1 MRKKEGC
8 EGMSS
13 DIQSSEAKAD
23 VQSDLMRA
31 ERRHVLK
38 TLLQDKT
45 SKRNILWATD
55 TYAELGPAYSR
66 GSQITPALITGK
78 HSYLIRS
85 RAQKRQ
91 EQQSA
96 RTKAHAEVFTPLWVC
111 AKMNDVIDE
120 EWFGTP
126 HAFFDEQGR
135 RTDRV
140 EFPQG
145 AENAERAE
153 APEGAGSTERAEAS
167 ESAKGAKDA
176 RVVKGAGRV
185 KGAEGRTWRDYVKSR
200 RLEITCGEAPYLVSR
215 YDVATGE
222 PVSVE
227 QRVGILDR
235 KLRVVDENAQDEG
248 EWLRWALRAMEST
261 YGYEFQGDNLLIAR
275 LNILATFEESLRR
288 RWHRDATDTE
298 LRKVANIIAWN
309 IWQMDGL
316 SYRIPFSD
324 TSDDAI
330 DLFEAMG
337 VDDAWGR
344 PKPAERT
351 SRCRVYN
358 WSSNR
363 SQPLV
368 STEGKATMKF
378 DYIIGNPPYQEET
391 SDSVSKTNG
400 QKPVKNIFQY
410 FQNAA
415 DDLTENVAVLIYPGG
430 RWIHQSGKGMKIFGK
445 NQINDK
451 HLSIVDFYPDASE
464 LFGNAASLSDGI
476 TIVTKNYKKTTD
488 GFTYVYSQAD
498 EEFSIHVDNP
508 GDKLLPLDPHD
519 LSIEQ
524 KINAGVKKNGLS
536 FLHDSILPRSLFSIE
551 SDFAEKNPSKVR
563 RYSGSND
570 SIDFTREIKLLTNDK
585 AGKAGRATWFV
596 TNKDVI
602 TRNSEYITQWQ
613 VVVSSANAGG
623 QKRDNQLEIIDNH
636 SAFGRSR
643 LALRS
648 FPTYEEAKHFY
659 DYVSSIFIRYT
670 FLLTDEALTSLGK
683 EVPDFQ
689 DYTDENPYVDFSKN
703 IDIQLCQFFNISNDE
718 FAYMK
723 NRVTSLRGEE

>member
-1 MRKKEGC
+1 MWKKEGR

-66 GSQITPALITGK
+66 GSEITPALITGK

-111 AKMNDVIDE
+111 AKMNDAIDE
-120 EWFGTP
+120 EWFGAP
-126 HAFFDEQGR
+126 HVFFDEQGR

-140 EFPQG
+140 EFPQD
-145 AENAERAE
+145 AESAKSAE
-153 APEGAGSTERAEAS
+153 SAEAS

-176 RVVKGAGRV
+176 RVAKGAGHV

-288 RWHRDATDTE
+288 RWHREATDTE

-368 STEGKATMKF
+368 SAEGKATMKF
-378 DYIIGNPPYQEET
+378 DYIIGNPPFQEET
-391 SDSVSKTNG
+391 KGNGRKAPLYHIFMEQSYKLAPRTMLITPARFLFDAGQTPKSWNRKMLNDTHLKVESYEPHADRVFPQAEIKGGVAITYYDDTQDFQPILVFIPAKPLKDLSTRLEAAGIDKQNVAELVVGAVPYRYSEKLRDDHPEWISLLGKSGDLRTNALDNLAGKVFFEERPSEEREYVQIYGLYRKFRKAMWVRRDYLNTASNFNGWKLLLPKASGDGDYGETLAEMIVVAPGIGHTQSFISMGDFKHREEALALQKYLKTKFTRALLGIYKVTQDVTARVFKYVPLQDFTSASDIDWSQSVSD
-400 QKPVKNIFQY
+400 I
-410 FQNAA
+410 
-415 DDLTENVAVLIYPGG
+415 
-430 RWIHQSGKGMKIFGK
+430 
-445 NQINDK
+445 DK
-451 HLSIVDFYPDASE
+451 QLHKKY
-464 LFGNAASLSDGI
+464 NLSD
-476 TIVTKNYKKTTD
+476 
-488 GFTYVYSQAD
+488 D
-498 EEFSIHVDNP
+498 EI
-508 GDKLLPLDPHD
+508 
-519 LSIEQ
+519 
-524 KINAGVKKNGLS
+524 
-536 FLHDSILPRSLFSIE
+536 
-551 SDFAEKNPSKVR
+551 DFIEKNV
-563 RYSGSND
+563 
-570 SIDFTREIKLLTNDK
+570 
-585 AGKAGRATWFV
+585 
-596 TNKDVI
+596 
-602 TRNSEYITQWQ
+602 
-613 VVVSSANAGG
+613 
-623 QKRDNQLEIIDNH
+623 
-636 SAFGRSR
+636 
-643 LALRS
+643 
-648 FPTYEEAKHFY
+648 
-659 DYVSSIFIRYT
+659 
-670 FLLTDEALTSLGK
+670 K
-683 EVPDFQ
+683 E
-689 DYTDENPYVDFSKN
+689 
-703 IDIQLCQFFNISNDE
+703 
-718 FAYMK
+718 MK
-723 NRVTSLRGEE
+723 

>member
-1 MRKKEGC
+1 
-8 EGMSS
+8 MSS

-66 GSQITPALITGK
+66 GSEITPALITGK

-111 AKMNDVIDE
+111 AKMNDAIDE
-120 EWFGTP
+120 EWFGAP
-126 HAFFDEQGR
+126 HVFFDEQGR

-140 EFPQG
+140 EFPQD
-145 AENAERAE
+145 AESAKSAE
-153 APEGAGSTERAEAS
+153 SAEAS

-176 RVVKGAGRV
+176 RVAKGAGHV

-288 RWHRDATDTE
+288 RWHREATDTE

-368 STEGKATMKF
+368 SAEGKATMKF
-378 DYIIGNPPYQEET
+378 DYIIGNPPYQEGTEGDNKT
-391 SDSVSKTNG
+391 YAKPIYDCFLDAAYQLGNVVEMIHPARFLFNAGSTPKAWNKKMLNDEHLKVLWYEADSKKVFSNTDIKGGVAVTLHNARAKFGRINQFIPYPELKTAVDKIQASPRFVGLNTIAVSRTA
-400 QKPVKNIFQY
+400 Y
-410 FQNAA
+410 R
-415 DDLTENVAVLIYPGG
+415 LTEKLHSDFPNVAK
-430 RWIHQSGKGMKIFGK
+430 R
-445 NQINDK
+445 
-451 HLSIVDFYPDASE
+451 LSAGHRYDMSTNILE
-464 LFGNAASLSDGI
+464 
-476 TIVTKNYKKTTD
+476 
-488 GFTYVYSQAD
+488 
-498 EEFSIHVDNP
+498 
-508 GDKLLPLDPHD
+508 LLP
-519 LSIEQ
+519 E
-524 KINAGVKKNGLS
+524 V
-536 FLHDSILPRSLFSIE
+536 FHDSIPDDGQEYIQIVGREGNARVTKYIRREYVNHVKNLDAWKLLMPKASGTG
-551 SDFAEKNPSKVR
+551 DFGETLADIIVAQPGTGSTETFMSMGNFADEAEATNCLSYVKTRFVR
-563 RYSGSND
+563 ALLGVLKTTQDITPAKWKYVPLQ
-570 SIDFTREIKLLTNDK
+570 DFTSASDIDWSQSVSDIDK
-585 AGKAGRATWFV
+585 
-596 TNKDVI
+596 
-602 TRNSEYITQWQ
+602 
-613 VVVSSANAGG
+613 
-623 QKRDNQLEIIDNH
+623 QLYKKYN
-636 SAFGRSR
+636 
-643 LALRS
+643 
-648 FPTYEEAKHFY
+648 
-659 DYVSSIFIRYT
+659 
-670 FLLTDEALTSLGK
+670 LTDEEIDFIEKNVK
-683 EVPDFQ
+683 E
-689 DYTDENPYVDFSKN
+689 
-703 IDIQLCQFFNISNDE
+703 
-718 FAYMK
+718 MK
-723 NRVTSLRGEE
+723 